1 MPVIQAPS
9 RRTTT
14 DGSSSHAGRSKLLDA
29 VPTPGMLPSGVL
41 LAGWS
46 VSGGSPS
53 DGMAGGIGVRRLG
66 APRSGARP
74 GCAESSTA
82 PGGETVFRDRDVDDS
97 GFAGCDSGAAG
108 CDSGAAGRDSGFAG
122 CTAGAVS
129 GGGEVVAELP
139 NRLVQRVVLL
149 PSALVRATLRIASSL
164 ATLQRAQS
172 PLPLARLVGPP
183 SEAAST

>member
-14 DGSSSHAGRSKLLDA
+14 DGSSSHAGRPKLLDA

-53 DGMAGGIGVRRLG
+53 DGTAGGIGVRRLG

-82 PGGETVFRDRDVDDS
+82 PGGEADGGGETVVRD
-97 GFAGCDSGAAG
+97 G
-108 CDSGAAGRDSGFAG
+108 DSGAAGRDFGFAG

-149 PSALVRATLRIASSL
+149 PSALVRVTLRIASSL

>member
-14 DGSSSHAGRSKLLDA
+14 DGSSSHAGRSKLPDA
-29 VPTPGMLPSGVL
+29 APTPGMLPSGVL

-53 DGMAGGIGVRRLG
+53 DGTAGGIGVRRLG
-66 APRSGARP
+66 APRSGARR

-82 PGGETVFRDRDVDDS
+82 PGGETVVRDGDVGVS
-97 GFAGCDSGAAG
+97 GD
-108 CDSGAAGRDSGFAG
+108 AGRASGFAG

-149 PSALVRATLRIASSL
+149 PSALVRVTLRIASSL